1 MWPSGAILASGPSSS
16 ADTQHSA
23 GTQIMKLKQLFN
35 DDDAV
40 SPVIGVILMVAI
52 TVILAAVIATFV
64 LGLGEQVSDT
74 TPNAN
79 FQGDWAGNES
89 VNAEGDT
96 VLEITHTSG
105 PTLEEGSLSIVA
117 NDNVTATGLDQ
128 DISAGDTIVVEVNEE
143 PDDGDTFLFEGDR
156 IRVRWSNDQ
165 GDSAILRTFEAPEDY
180 RLGN

>member
-1 MWPSGAILASGPSSS
+1 MR
-16 ADTQHSA
+16 
-23 GTQIMKLKQLFN
+23 LKQLLN
-35 DDDAV
+35 DDDSAV

-79 FQGDWAGNES
+79 LEGEWSGNQTE
-89 VNAEGDT
+89 VTAENDL

-105 PTLEEGSLSIVA
+105 PTLESGTLSIRS
-117 NDNVTATGLDQ
+117 DGNVSINESVGINPSQDDMSAGSTIVIQGLD
-128 DISAGDTIVVEVNEE
+128 SAPLN
-143 PDDGDTFLFEGDR
+143 EGDE
-156 IRVRWSNDQ
+156 VRLRWESDG

-180 RLGN
+180 STN

>member
-1 MWPSGAILASGPSSS
+1 MR
-16 ADTQHSA
+16 
-23 GTQIMKLKQLFN
+23 LKQLLN

-79 FQGDWAGNES
+79 FEGEWADNSSYTASAINSSASQGNS
-89 VNAEGDT
+89 T

-105 PTLEEGSLSIVA
+105 PTLESGTLSIVS
-117 NDNVTATGLDQ
+117 DGNVTINTSAGINPGQ
-128 DISAGDTIVVEVNEE
+128 DDMSAGDTIVVFGGNNA
-143 PDDGDTFLFEGDR
+143 PLSEGDEIR
-156 IRVRWSNDQ
+156 IRWESDG

-180 RLGN
+180 ST

>member
-1 MWPSGAILASGPSSS
+1 
-16 ADTQHSA
+16 
-23 GTQIMKLKQLFN
+23 MKLKQLLN
-35 DDDAV
+35 DDDSAV

-79 FQGDWAGNES
+79 FEGEWADNSSFTEGTPS
-89 VNAEGDT
+89 NATYGVENST

-105 PTLEEGSLSIVA
+105 PTLESGTLSIVS
-117 NDNVTATGLDQ
+117 DGNVSINTTASQAIDPDEQ
-128 DISAGDTIVVEVNEE
+128 DISAGDTLIIQGLDNT
-143 PDDGDTFLFEGDR
+143 PLDEGDE
-156 IRVRWSNDQ
+156 VRLRWESDG

-180 RLGN
+180 SNS

>member
-1 MWPSGAILASGPSSS
+1 M
-16 ADTQHSA
+16 Q
-23 GTQIMKLKQLFN
+23 LKQLLN
-35 DDDAV
+35 DDDSAV

-79 FQGDWAGNES
+79 FEGEWVDNSSFTVGDTTATDYS
-89 VNAEGDT
+89 VENST

-105 PTLEEGSLSIVA
+105 PTLESGTLSVVS
-117 NDNVTATGLDQ
+117 DGNVSINTSAGIDPGQ
-128 DISAGDTIVVEVNEE
+128 DDMSAGDTLVILGGNGS
-143 PDDGDTFLFEGDR
+143 PLSEGDE
-156 IRVRWSNDQ
+156 VRLRWESDG

-180 RLGN
+180 SDN

>member
-1 MWPSGAILASGPSSS
+1 MR
-16 ADTQHSA
+16 
-23 GTQIMKLKQLFN
+23 LKQLLN

-79 FQGDWAGNES
+79 LEGEWSSNQTEVGASGDI
-89 VNAEGDT
+89 

-105 PTLEEGSLSIVA
+105 PTLEEGSISIVGLG
-117 NDNVTATGLDQ
+117 NNLNVSGNNT
-128 DISAGDTIVVEVNEE
+128 DISAGDTIEIGVGPSAGTATN
-143 PDDGDTFLFEGDR
+143 LLSEGDE
-156 IRVRWSNDQ
+156 IRVRWENSN
-165 GDSAILRTFEAPEDY
+165 GDSAILRSFEAPEDY
-180 RLGN
+180 VTDS

>member
-1 MWPSGAILASGPSSS
+1 MR
-16 ADTQHSA
+16 
-23 GTQIMKLKQLFN
+23 LKQLLN

-79 FQGDWAGNES
+79 FEGEWADNS
-89 VNAEGDT
+89 SYTANATDSFVSADNST

-105 PTLEEGSLSIVA
+105 PAFDSGTLTIVS
-117 NDNVTATGLDQ
+117 DGNVTVNTSAGIDPSQ
-128 DISAGDTIVVEVNEE
+128 DEMSAGDTIVVFGN
-143 PDDGDTFLFEGDR
+143 DDSPLSEGDE
-156 IRVRWSNDQ
+156 VRLRWESDG

-180 RLGN
+180 SS